1 MKSNYDKYTIK
12 SGLKTKIILA
22 VIILLTSI
30 FSNTFAQTT
39 GDYRSNGNVNF
50 TSANNWQKYNGSAWV
65 NATTVPPLNSGVTT
79 INNYT
84 VIDASI
90 NIAGTLIINATVNS
104 SNNPAINVSGVLNLN
119 SGGIYLNGNMNVLSG
134 GTFTDNA
141 QFSLVSGSMN
151 VAGNFNVTAS
161 GQFYGY
167 GSINLQSNG
176 TITNNNVFQSANYL
190 AINGTLSTGG
200 TNFYNSGTIV
210 VNNGGQIIY
219 NQNGNTGNIPI
230 ATWNTGSTLQI
241 TGITNTIPQNLNQ
254 SFYNLIWNCSSQSDD
269 FNLYDVLKTVN
280 GNLSFLST
288 NNHDLKL
295 FNWSSNT
302 ITVGGDLNI
311 AGNTKVILGGG
322 GSSNVLLNVNGNYT
336 QSGGS
341 LDIGTSVNTMNL
353 KGNFTSTGGKVMKS
367 GGTSKINFN
376 GTETQYFSS
385 SNPSEISNGVSIE
398 VARNSTLVLSSD
410 MKVLGNNANNQF
422 IVYGTLDMND
432 NNIYVNYSMNVN
444 NTGTLKTGTGAVITP
459 DASANVFSVDNGGTL
474 YIGSVNGITTTS
486 QQGNI
491 QVKGTRTYNAGA
503 KYVYSGVENQ
513 VAGDGLPSN
522 ISGNLT
528 MQNVGVL
535 TFGSN
540 QTVSG
545 SLNMVSGLIN
555 MGTNT
560 LILSNASISSLTYTE
575 GLISGKFQRAIANGT
590 TGQYIFPMG
599 QSENVSRVLT
609 FNITSAS
616 STAGTL
622 TAEFIPSDAGGFTA
636 PLNDNGYTVDSYSKD
651 GYWKLTPSGL
661 TGTTYSLLLEA
672 KYISGVQN
680 PTTLRI
686 IVRTNSVW
694 SMQGVH
700 SAGTGSISD
709 PVAKRNNLKQFGDYV
724 IAGNSSENPLNGS
737 LPVEM
742 KSFTANASNNSV
754 TLMWKTSSEINN
766 QGFDVER
773 SDNGINSWNK
783 VGFVKGSGT
792 TNQEKDYKF
801 TDSKLQ
807 SGKYKYRLKQVDYN
821 GNFEYYTLQNEIN
834 ITVPGKFVLSQN
846 YPNPFNP
853 ATKIEFQISSQE
865 NVSLVVSDITGR
877 TITTLVNKNLEAGYY
892 KIDFD
897 GSKLSSGIYF
907 YTLKAGNNV
916 SVKKMVLMK

>member
-1 MKSNYDKYTIK
+1 MKSNYDKYTLK
-12 SGLKTKIILA
+12 SGLKTKITLA
-22 VIILLTSI
+22 VVILLTSI
-30 FSNTFAQTT
+30 FSNTFAQTA

-50 TSANNWQKYNGSAWV
+50 TSANNWQKYNGSDWV

-79 INNYT
+79 IRNYT

-90 NIAGTLIINATVNS
+90 NLTGTLIINATVNS
-104 SNNPAINVSGVLNLN
+104 SNNPTVNVSGVLNLN
-119 SGGIYLNGNMNVLSG
+119 SGGIYFNGNMNVLSG

-141 QFSLVSGSMN
+141 QFSLNSGTMN
-151 VAGNFNVTAS
+151 VTGSFNVTAS

-190 AINGTLSTGG
+190 AINGTLTTGG
-200 TNFYNSGTIV
+200 SNFYNSGTIV

-241 TGITNTIPQNLNQ
+241 TGITNTAPQNLNQ
-254 SFYNLIWNCSSQSDD
+254 SFYNLIWNCALQSADL
-269 FNLYDVLKTVN
+269 NMYDVLKTVN

-288 NNHDLKL
+288 NNHNLQL

-302 ITVGGDLNI
+302 ISVGGDLNV

-341 LDIGTSVNTMNL
+341 LDIGTSVNVMNL
-353 KGNFTSTGGKVMKS
+353 KGNFTSTGGKVIKS
-367 GGTSKINFN
+367 GGSSKINFN
-376 GTETQYFSS
+376 GTATQYFSS
-385 SNPSEISNGVSIE
+385 SNPSEISNGVNIE
-398 VARNSTLVLSSD
+398 VAKNSTLVLSSD
-410 MKVLGNNANNQF
+410 MKVLGSNANNQF
-422 IVYGTLDMND
+422 IVYGILDMND
-432 NNIYVNYSMNVN
+432 NNIYVNYSMNVY
-444 NTGTLKTGTGAVITP
+444 NTGALKTGTGAVITP

-474 YIGSVNGITTTS
+474 YIGSVNGITTSS

-491 QVKGTRTYNAGA
+491 QVKGTRTYNVGA

-513 VAGDGLPSN
+513 VTGDGLPSN

-528 MQNVGVL
+528 MQNEGVL

-545 SLNMVSGLIN
+545 TLNLVSGLIN

-560 LILSNASISSLTYTE
+560 LILSNPSISSLIYTE
-575 GLISGKFQRAIANGT
+575 GLISGKFQRAIANRT

-599 QSENVSRVLT
+599 QSENVSRILT
-609 FNITSAS
+609 FNITSGS

-661 TGTTYSLLLEA
+661 AGTTYSLLLEA

-700 SAGTGSISD
+700 SAGTGSTSD
-709 PVAKRNNLKQFGDYV
+709 PVAKRNNLTQFGDYV

-742 KSFTANASNNSV
+742 KSFTANTNNNSV
-754 TLMWKTSSEINN
+754 TLIWKTSSEINN
-766 QGFDVER
+766 QGFDIER
-773 SDNGINSWNK
+773 SDNGINNWNK

-792 TNQEKDYKF
+792 TNQEKDYKY

-853 ATKIEFQISSQE
+853 ATKIEFQISSPV
-865 NVSLVVSDITGR
+865 NVSLIVSDITGR

-897 GSKLSSGIYF
+897 GSKLSSGVYF

-916 SVKKMVLMK
+916 SVKKMILMK